1 MIKRGLES
9 IAATWVAGLVVLLP
23 LALTLAV
30 LAWAF
35 SLVNRFVGPS
45 SIVGRLFAALG
56 YPFFS
61 NPELQYASGTLLL
74 IAAIYLLGLLVQAG
88 LKHRL
93 QWLTARA
100 VRRIPLVGGLYS
112 LADRFVSVLDRKE
125 AADIGTMSP
134 VWCFFGGPGGAAVL
148 ALAPGAE
155 AIDIDGRRYL
165 PVLVPTAPVPFSGA
179 LLYVPIDWLQ
189 PANIG
194 IDTLTATYVSMGITS
209 PRSPD
214 PIPAAEPRISPSASP
229 SSPGRR

>member
-1 MIKRGLES
+1 MIKRRMES
-9 IAATWVAGLVVLLP
+9 IAATWVAGLLVLLP

-74 IAAIYLLGLLVQAG
+74 IAAIYLLGLIAQAG

-93 QWLTARA
+93 QALTARA
-100 VRRIPLVGGLYS
+100 LRRIPLVGGLYGF
-112 LADRFVSVLDRKE
+112 ADRFVSVLDRKG
-125 AADIGTMSP
+125 AADIGAMSP
-134 VWCFFGGPGGAAVL
+134 VWCFFGGHGGAAVL

-155 AIDIDGRRYL
+155 AVEIDGRRYL
-165 PVLVPTAPVPFSGA
+165 PVLIPTAPIPFSGA
-179 LLYVPIDWLQ
+179 LVYVPADCLR
-189 PANIG
+189 PAQIG
-194 IDTLTATYVSMGITS
+194 VDTLTATYVSLGITS
-209 PRSPD
+209 PRPAG
-214 PIPAAEPRISPSASP
+214 PAGTAPAATLLPLAPPRA
-229 SSPGRR
+229 GG